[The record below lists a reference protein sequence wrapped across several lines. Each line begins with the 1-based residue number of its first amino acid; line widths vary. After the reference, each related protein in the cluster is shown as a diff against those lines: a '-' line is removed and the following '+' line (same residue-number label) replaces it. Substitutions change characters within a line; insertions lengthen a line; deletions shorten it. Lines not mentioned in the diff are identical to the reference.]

1 MDDIGIGTSVWYGS
15 TVVLHIILI
24 VNVTFQRVFHISTP
38 HSYICGVAMLQKAP
52 DIAMIIL
59 FTSIIAMA
67 SAFQSS
73 NYGINQMHLLRTE
86 TAHATPKFTKIQ
98 PRTRRIYTTSKLFMS
113 ENENEEVSPI
123 EKELERLQQIL
134 TSIEALEE
142 RNKAQIDSFVDEQ
155 DQWES
160 MDESERQ
167 LLESKSEV
175 EKQMEKMT
183 EELMQMWMGAK
194 SMDG

>member
-1 MDDIGIGTSVWYGS
+1 MEKGIRY
-15 TVVLHIILI
+15 IFPIKR
-24 VNVTFQRVFHISTP
+24 N
-38 HSYICGVAMLQKAP
+38 ICGISILLETTIMF
-52 DIAMIIL
+52 II
-59 FTSIIAMA
+59 FASIIAVA
-67 SAFQSS
+67 SAFQS

-86 TAHATPKFTKIQ
+86 TAHISTLFTKIQ
-98 PRTRRIYTTSKLFMS
+98 PRTYTTSKLFMS
-113 ENENEEVSPI
+113 ENESEEVIPI
-123 EKELERLQQIL
+123 EIELERLQQIL

-142 RNKAQIDSFVDEQ
+142 RNKAQIDSFIDEQ

-167 LLESKSEV
+167 LLESKADV

>member
-1 MDDIGIGTSVWYGS
+1 
-15 TVVLHIILI
+15 
-24 VNVTFQRVFHISTP
+24 
-38 HSYICGVAMLQKAP
+38 
-52 DIAMIIL
+52 
-59 FTSIIAMA
+59 MA
-67 SAFQSS
+67 SAFQS
-73 NYGINQMHLLRTE
+73 NYRINQMLLLRTE
-86 TAHATPKFTKIQ
+86 TAHTPTTLTKMQ
-98 PRTRRIYTTSKLFMS
+98 HMTYTTSKLFMS
-113 ENENEEVSPI
+113 ENESEEVSPI

-142 RNKAQIDSFVDEQ
+142 RNKAQIDSFIDEQ

-167 LLESKSEV
+167 LLESKADV

>member
-1 MDDIGIGTSVWYGS
+1 
-15 TVVLHIILI
+15 
-24 VNVTFQRVFHISTP
+24 
-38 HSYICGVAMLQKAP
+38 
-52 DIAMIIL
+52 
-59 FTSIIAMA
+59 
-67 SAFQSS
+67 
-73 NYGINQMHLLRTE
+73 
-86 TAHATPKFTKIQ
+86 
-98 PRTRRIYTTSKLFMS
+98 MS
-113 ENENEEVSPI
+113 ENESEEVSPI
-123 EKELERLQQIL
+123 EIELERLQQIL

-142 RNKAQIDSFVDEQ
+142 RNKAQIDSFIDEQ

-167 LLESKSEV
+167 LLESKTDV